1 MKKRRIYD
9 ITNVLEGVGLLVK
22 KTKNVVQWLGGGGG
36 GSGDGCSPPGGEQNG
51 ASYHPAA
58 VEPEDP
64 DELRELEAARA
75 DIAELQVRGGGGKRE
90 PCSRMHSA
98 AAESI
103 QA

>member
-75 DIAELQVRGGGGKRE
+75 DIAELQVWTKSVNPARLHAFGG
-90 PCSRMHSA
+90 
-98 AAESI
+98 
-103 QA
+103 